1 MKNALL
7 YIHGKGG
14 SSHEA
19 EQYKPLC
26 IDCDVYGL
34 DFDDFTPWGT
44 REFILNEFK
53 KIHSRHEKIFV
64 LANSIGAYF
73 SMLALQHCNVE
84 RAFFVSPILDMGRL
98 ILGMMKLSGVT
109 EHELSER
116 GEIETDYG
124 ETLSWKYLCYVRDN
138 PVKWNIPTEILY
150 AENDNLTPYET
161 VKNFVRTHDAKL
173 TVMED
178 GEHWFH
184 TPEQMKF
191 LYQWLKSKMKTERKE

>member
-1 MKNALL
+1 
-7 YIHGKGG
+7 
-14 SSHEA
+14 
-19 EQYKPLC
+19 
-26 IDCDVYGL
+26 
-34 DFDDFTPWGT
+34 
-44 REFILNEFK
+44 
-53 KIHSRHEKIFV
+53 
-64 LANSIGAYF
+64 
-73 SMLALQHCNVE
+73 MLALQNCNVE
-84 RAFFVSPILDMGRL
+84 RAFFISPILDMEGL

-161 VKNFVRTHDAKL
+161 VENFVRTHNAKL
-173 TVMED
+173 TVMKD

-191 LYQWLKSKMKTERKE
+191 LYEWFKSKMKAERKE

>member
-1 MKNALL
+1 MHGALL

-84 RAFFVSPILDMGRL
+84 RAFFVSPILDIESL

-116 GEIETDYG
+116 VEIKTDYG

-138 PVKWNIPTEILY
+138 PVKWNVPTEILY
-150 AENDNLTPYET
+150 GENDNLTSHET
-161 VKNFVRTHDAKL
+161 VKNFVRTHNAKL
-173 TVMED
+173 TVMKN

-191 LYQWLKSKMKTERKE
+191 LYEWFKSKMKAERKE

>member
-26 IDCDVYGL
+26 IGYDVYGL

-44 REFILNEFK
+44 REIILNEFGK
-53 KIHSRHEKIFV
+53 LNRRHEKVYV

-73 SMLALQHCNVE
+73 SMLALQHCNLE
-84 RAFFVSPILDMGRL
+84 KAFFISPILDMERL
-98 ILGMMKLSGVT
+98 ILDMMKLSGVT

-116 GEIETDYG
+116 GEIKTDYG
-124 ETLSWKYLCYVRDN
+124 ETISWKYLCYVRDN
-138 PVKWNIPTEILY
+138 LIQWNVPTEILY
-150 AENDNLTPYET
+150 SQHENLTTYET
-161 VKNFVRTHDAKL
+161 VKNFVRTHDANL

-191 LYQWLKSKMKTERKE
+191 LYEWLHDVS